1 MRCRPALLILQNN
14 HVLVMKYQYG
24 TKFIYNLPGGN
35 TDPGES
41 FPETVARECLEE
53 LGIDVEVGPLMLMG
67 EIQATETR
75 PASLHILFSGEI
87 VGGIPVT
94 QPNETTALEV
104 VWLPVSQLHEIHLYP
119 NVGLELQDL
128 IFTQSQGRYVG
139 TIDQPWID

>member
-1 MRCRPALLILQNN
+1 MRCRPALVILENN

-24 TKFIYNLPGGN
+24 SQFIYNLPGGN

-67 EIQATETR
+67 EIAASEKRAT
-75 PASLHILFSGEI
+75 SLHILFSGEI
-87 VGGIPVT
+87 LGGIPEI
-94 QPNETTALEV
+94 QPSETTALEV
-104 VWLPVSQLHEIHLYP
+104 LWLPVSMLNEVHMYP
-119 NVGLELQDL
+119 NVGLALQDL

-139 TIDQPWID
+139 TIDQPWVD

>member
-1 MRCRPALLILQNN
+1 MRCRPALLILENN

-24 TKFIYNLPGGN
+24 THFIYGLPGGN

-53 LGIDVEVGPLMLMG
+53 LGIDVEVGPLLLMG
-67 EIQATETR
+67 EILATDTR
-75 PASLHILFSGEI
+75 PNSLHILFSGEI
-87 VGGIPVT
+87 VGGIPVP
-94 QPNETTALEV
+94 QANETTALEAI
-104 VWLPVSQLHEIHLYP
+104 WMPVSQLHEIHLYP

-128 IFTQSQGRYVG
+128 IFTQSQGRYIG

>member
-1 MRCRPALLILQNN
+1 MRCRPALVILENN

-24 TKFIYNLPGGN
+24 TQFIYNLPGGN

-67 EIQATETR
+67 EIQATDKR
-75 PASLHILFSGEI
+75 PTSLHILFSGEI
-87 VGGIPVT
+87 LGGIPEL
-94 QPNETTALEV
+94 QPNETNALEV
-104 VWLPVSQLHEIHLYP
+104 LWLPVSQLSEVHMYP
-119 NVGLELQDL
+119 HVGLELQDL